1 MEVLSSQKYRKK
13 TETAAEILDEEAKE
27 LQREERRHLEI
38 LEQRGETH
46 RKIESVTGGECNVFR
61 GTAFGNS
68 RVAGYNDGQSHLRED
83 ILDDYGFAL
92 HVKRHEDLHG
102 VVMKDV
108 NISKYLTPEQLR
120 ALSKAVNE
128 PALASVN
135 LMEGFTEL
143 INVRKN
149 GKDERCDYLKKEV
162 PAAQKLD
169 ELAAKKINIS
179 LSPAFARNDAAM
191 FYYVIVKLAEQLVS
205 ESRGTASN

>member
-13 TETAAEILDEEAKE
+13 TETAAEILIEEGKNLKKE
-27 LQREERRHLEI
+27 ELRHLEI

-46 RKIESVTGGECNVFR
+46 RKIEAVTGGECNVFR

-68 RVAGYNDGQSHLRED
+68 RVAGYNDGKSNLRED

-102 VVMKDV
+102 LVMKDV
-108 NISKYLTPEQLR
+108 NIAKYLTANQLR
-120 ALSKAVNE
+120 ALSKAINE
-128 PALASVN
+128 PALASIN

-149 GKDERCDYLKKEV
+149 GKDQRCDYLKKEV

-169 ELAAKKINIS
+169 ELAVKKNNIS
-179 LSPAFARNDAAM
+179 LSDAFARNDAAM
-191 FYYVIVKLAEQLVS
+191 FYFMVVKLAEQLVT
-205 ESRGTASN
+205 ESRASASN